1 MRETASIYNMSFK
14 FRRSDKQALE
24 QALSETID
32 SALCYPEPADRLQYV
47 GAALASKV
55 GETAP
60 QPDAEQGES
69 PTPNRQRRYVTE
81 LQTSIS
87 TALAEAVRKPD
98 DGRPIMAVVAES
110 LNPPARK
117 NCDEANIVPWR
128 RCRIVFGSRFSDRS
142 RIEGTG
148 VRASAGS
155 DRGVAG
161 RQW

>member
-1 MRETASIYNMSFK
+1 MSFK

-110 LNPPARK
+110 LQEQSGSFKKRRAATPPVNSSSKKPLENPGYAPS
-117 NCDEANIVPWR
+117 PSP
-128 RCRIVFGSRFSDRS
+128 SRPS
-142 RIEGTG
+142 RPTCIFIFF
-148 VRASAGS
+148 RP
-155 DRGVAG
+155 R
-161 RQW
+161 